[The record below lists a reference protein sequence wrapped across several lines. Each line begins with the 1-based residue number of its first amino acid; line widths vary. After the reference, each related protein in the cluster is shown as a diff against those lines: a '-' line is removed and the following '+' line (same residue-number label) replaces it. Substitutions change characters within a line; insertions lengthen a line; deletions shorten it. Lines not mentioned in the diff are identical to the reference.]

1 MICQTEVLFW
11 VTQHKSR
18 KWLVLFASKSSI
30 ILGNEKIF
38 HFLFLTT
45 LSGSTSMLNDD
56 GMAACGFFEIFMTR
70 KVQGSLSEVSR
81 ESTKPMKMTA
91 EQENNFWK
99 DCGKRYSSIK
109 LLKDIFEWMNLNE
122 IWNIQSVNISI
133 AKTYLYIFCFS
144 AKSSDF
150 WSPLR
155 LLSWTLSSPLSG
167 PPYITAL
174 RAHSTL
180 KYARLTSLCRLLYL
194 WCSLVIRR
202 FQRP

>member
-30 ILGNEKIF
+30 ILGNKKIF

-56 GMAACGFFEIFMTR
+56 VMAACGFSEIFMTR
-70 KVQGSLSEVSR
+70 KVQGS
-81 ESTKPMKMTA
+81 PMKMTA

-109 LLKDIFEWMNLNE
+109 LLKDIFE
-122 IWNIQSVNISI
+122 
-133 AKTYLYIFCFS
+133 
-144 AKSSDF
+144 
-150 WSPLR
+150 
-155 LLSWTLSSPLSG
+155 
-167 PPYITAL
+167 
-174 RAHSTL
+174 
-180 KYARLTSLCRLLYL
+180 
-194 WCSLVIRR
+194 
-202 FQRP
+202 